1 MTVRRIVGGIELGG
15 TKTVL
20 AIGQSDGTIIDCQ
33 IVPTGEPAFLINSV
47 AAYFSEQSRIHGTVT
62 ALSVGAFG
70 PIVLDPTD
78 PDFGHLLET
87 NKPGWSG
94 FDLHKALND
103 ALGLPV
109 SLVTDVGA
117 AAIGEAHHGALRNKQ
132 IGIYLTVGTGIG
144 GAILCNGVP
153 LPALLHPELGHVSV
167 KRFCGDAVPSI
178 CRFHEDCVEGL
189 ASGPAIFARFGQPLN
204 TFASDS
210 PQIALVANYLGQL
223 CASLTF
229 ILSPQRI
236 VIGGGV
242 MKTDGLMAK
251 VRAAL
256 PVALNGYAS
265 TGFDLENYLCPP
277 SLGDKAGIVGALIC
291 AALADSAQRLS
302 VQAGNGG

>member
-1 MTVRRIVGGIELGG
+1 MTERRIVGGIELGG

-20 AIGQSDGTIIDCQ
+20 AVGHGDGTIIDCQ
-33 IVPTGEPAFLINSV
+33 IVPTGEPAVLINSV
-47 AAYFSEQSRIHGTVT
+47 AAYFAEQSRSHGAVT
-62 ALSVGAFG
+62 ALGVGAFG

-87 NKPGWSG
+87 NKPGWSRFG
-94 FDLHKALND
+94 LRKALID

-117 AAIGEAHHGALRNKQ
+117 AGIGESNLGALRDTQ
-132 IGIYLTVGTGIG
+132 TGIYLTVGTGIG
-144 GAILCNGVP
+144 GAILCNGLP

-167 KRFCGDAVPSI
+167 KRILSDTAPSV

-204 TFASDS
+204 TFASDG

-242 MKTDGLMAK
+242 MKADGLMAK

-265 TGFDLENYLCPP
+265 TGADLENYLCPP
-277 SLGDKAGIVGALIC
+277 NLGDKAGIVGALIC
-291 AALADSAQRLS
+291 AALADPA
-302 VQAGNGG
+302 